1 MEKSFFME
9 RKGEERR
16 GKIMLEKLFH
26 LKENKTSVRTEL
38 IAGLTTFL
46 AMAYILGVNPSVL
59 GDAGM
64 DVSSV
69 FLATALSAAVASVI
83 MGLLANYPVALAA
96 GMGVNALFA
105 YTVCGQMGYSW
116 SAALAGVFI
125 SGVIFI
131 LISVTGVRKMI
142 INAIP
147 VQMKL
152 AIGAGIGFFIA
163 FVGLKNAGIVVA
175 NESTFVA
182 IGNFSDPTVLLAL
195 FGFLITLLLVIRKV
209 PAAVF
214 VGMVITALIGIV
226 AGTVF
231 HIEGMPSLPDGSFIT
246 TNFHMEGAGAF
257 MNGFGELFA
266 DPAKSL
272 VMIFS
277 FLFVD
282 FFDTAGTLVAIG
294 SKIGLVNPQTGELK
308 NAERALLADAIGTV
322 FGAAVGTST
331 VTSFVESS
339 SGVGVG
345 GRTGLTA
352 VTTGVLFLL
361 SILISPLI
369 LSAVTN
375 AVTAPALVVVGVM
388 MAQQLKS
395 IDWEDMMIAAAAFV
409 TIIVMVLGYSISNGI
424 AFGFIVYTI
433 GMIGAGKTKDIH
445 PTVWVLDVIF
455 LIYFWVTFA

>member
-1 MEKSFFME
+1 
-9 RKGEERR
+9 
-16 GKIMLEKLFH
+16 MLEKLFH

-175 NESTFVA
+175 SESTFVA

-195 FGFLITLLLVIRKV
+195 FGILITLLLVIRKV

-345 GRTGLTA
+345 GCTGLTA

>member
-1 MEKSFFME
+1 M
-9 RKGEERR
+9 R
-16 GKIMLEKLFH
+16 GVRFMLEKLFH
-26 LKENKTSVRTEL
+26 LTENKTTVRTEI

-46 AMAYILGVNPSVL
+46 AMAYILAVNPSIL
-59 GDAGM
+59 SAAGM
-64 DVSSV
+64 DVASV
-69 FLATALSAAVASVI
+69 FLATALSAAVASII
-83 MGLLANYPVALAA
+83 MGLVANYPVALAA

-116 SAALAGVFI
+116 SAALAGVFV

-131 LISVTGVRKMI
+131 VISVTGIRKMI

-163 FVGLKNAGIVVA
+163 FVGLKNAAIVVA
-175 NESTFVA
+175 NESTFVSL
-182 IGNFSDPTVLLAL
+182 GNFSDPTVLLAL
-195 FGFLITLLLVIRKV
+195 FGILVTLLLVIKKV
-209 PAAVF
+209 PAGVF
-214 VGMVITALIGIV
+214 VGMVITAVVGII
-226 AGTVF
+226 AGMVF
-231 HIEGMPSLPDGSFIT
+231 HIEGMPTLPQGSFIT
-246 TNFHMEGAGAF
+246 TDFHMEGAGAF
-257 MNGFGELFA
+257 LNGFNELFA
-266 DPAKSL
+266 DPSKTI

-294 SKIGLVNPQTGELK
+294 NKIGLVNPETGELK
-308 NAERALLADAIGTV
+308 NAERALLADAVGTV
-322 FGAAVGTST
+322 FGAAIGTST

-352 VTTGVLFLL
+352 VTAGVLFIL
-361 SILISPLI
+361 SIFISPLI
-369 LSAVTN
+369 ISAITN

-388 MAQQLKS
+388 MAQQLKG
-395 IDWEDMMIAAAAFV
+395 INWDDLMIASAAFLTV
-409 TIIVMVLGYSISNGI
+409 LVMVLGYSISNGI
-424 AFGFIVYTI
+424 AIGFVVYTV
-433 GMIGAGKTKDIH
+433 GMIGAGKAKDIH
-445 PTVWVLDVIF
+445 PSVWILDVIF

>member
-195 FGFLITLLLVIRKV
+195 FGILITLLLVIRKV

-226 AGTVF
+226 AGAVF

-352 VTTGVLFLL
+352 VTTGVLFLASMFL
-361 SILISPLI
+361 APIAALIPSCATAASLIFVGILMIG
-369 LSAVTN
+369 
-375 AVTAPALVVVGVM
+375 GV
-388 MAQQLKS
+388 KE
-395 IDWEDMMIAAAAFV
+395 IDWSDASAAVPAFM
-409 TIIVMVLGYSISNGI
+409 TMAIMPFTYNISYGI
-424 AFGFIVYTI
+424 AFGLISYIFIKLFT
-433 GMIGAGKTKDIH
+433 GKIKDISLS
-445 PTVWVLDVIF
+445 TWIIGIL
-455 LIYFWVTFA
+455 FAAMFFIAR

>member
-1 MEKSFFME
+1 M
-9 RKGEERR
+9 R
-16 GKIMLEKLFH
+16 GVRFMLEKLFH
-26 LKENKTSVRTEL
+26 LTENKTTVRTEI

-46 AMAYILGVNPSVL
+46 AMAYILAVNPSIL
-59 GDAGM
+59 SAAGM
-64 DVSSV
+64 DVASV
-69 FLATALSAAVASVI
+69 FLATALSAAVASII
-83 MGLLANYPVALAA
+83 MGLVANYPVALAA

-116 SAALAGVFI
+116 SAALAGVFV

-131 LISVTGVRKMI
+131 VISVTGIRKMI

-163 FVGLKNAGIVVA
+163 FVGLKNAAIVVA
-175 NESTFVA
+175 NESTFVSL
-182 IGNFSDPTVLLAL
+182 GNFSDPTVLLAL
-195 FGFLITLLLVIRKV
+195 FGILVTLLLVIKKV
-209 PAAVF
+209 PAGVF
-214 VGMVITALIGIV
+214 VGMVITAVVGII
-226 AGTVF
+226 AGMVF
-231 HIEGMPSLPDGSFIT
+231 HIEGMPTLPQGLFIT
-246 TNFHMEGAGAF
+246 TDFHMEGAGAF
-257 MNGFGELFA
+257 LNGFNELFA
-266 DPAKSL
+266 DPSKTI

-294 SKIGLVNPQTGELK
+294 NKIGLVNPETGELK
-308 NAERALLADAIGTV
+308 NAERALLADAVGTV
-322 FGAAVGTST
+322 FGAAIGTST

-352 VTTGVLFLL
+352 VTAGVLFIL
-361 SILISPLI
+361 SIFISPLI
-369 LSAVTN
+369 ISAITN

-388 MAQQLKS
+388 MAQQLKG
-395 IDWEDMMIAAAAFV
+395 IDWDDLMIASAAFLTV
-409 TIIVMVLGYSISNGI
+409 LVMVLGYSISNGI
-424 AFGFIVYTI
+424 AIGFVVYTV
-433 GMIGAGKTKDIH
+433 GMIGAGKAKDIH
-445 PTVWVLDVIF
+445 PSVWILDVIF

>member
-175 NESTFVA
+175 SESTFVA

-195 FGFLITLLLVIRKV
+195 FGILITLLLVIRKV

>member
-1 MEKSFFME
+1 
-9 RKGEERR
+9 
-16 GKIMLEKLFH
+16 MLEKLFH

-175 NESTFVA
+175 NESTFEA

-195 FGFLITLLLVIRKV
+195 FGILITLLLVIRKV

-226 AGTVF
+226 AGAVF

>member
-175 NESTFVA
+175 SESTFVA

-195 FGFLITLLLVIRKV
+195 LGILITLLLVIRKV

-226 AGTVF
+226 AGAVF

-294 SKIGLVNPQTGELK
+294 SKIGLVNSQTGELK